1 MNTFRAL
8 LIPLAVILVAAAH
21 LVDGRPLRLAQKILL
36 GVAVVFAA
44 IVVGVVIAADL

>member
-1 MNTFRAL
+1 MSTFLAL

-21 LVDGRPLRLAQKILL
+21 FVDGRPPRLATVLL
-36 GVAVVFAA
+36 AVAVVFAA